1 MEEIKKQA
9 VYQTL
14 LIIAAIVMCSLV
26 FNVIVMYTPVQVLKA
41 VFGIGLVAFLVYAI
55 YGVVLSRL
63 QYDETLKKINDSSEK
78 SVDIK
83 S

>member
-26 FNVIVMYTPVQVLKA
+26 FNVIVMYTPIQVVHA
-41 VFGIGLVAFLVYAI
+41 VLGIGLVAFLVSAI

-63 QYDETLKKINDSSEK
+63 EYDAELKKLTDEK
-78 SVDIK
+78 NK
-83 S
+83 C

>member
-41 VFGIGLVAFLVYAI
+41 VLGIGLVTFLVYAI

-63 QYDETLKKINDSSEK
+63 EYDAKLKKLTDEK
-78 SVDIK
+78 NK
-83 S
+83 C

>member
-14 LIIAAIVMCSLV
+14 LIIAAIVMCSLL
-26 FNVIVMYTPVQVLKA
+26 FNVIMMYTPVEVLKA
-41 VFGIGLVAFLVYAI
+41 VFGIGLVGFLI
-55 YGVVLSRL
+55 YGIYGIVLARL
-63 QYDETLKKINDSSEK
+63 EYDAELKKITAEK
-78 SVDIK
+78 NK

>member
-26 FNVIVMYTPVQVLKA
+26 FNVIVMYTPIQVVHA
-41 VFGIGLVAFLVYAI
+41 VLGIGLVAFLVSAI

-63 QYDETLKKINDSSEK
+63 EYDAKLKKLTDEK
-78 SVDIK
+78 NK
-83 S
+83 C

>member
-14 LIIAAIVMCSLV
+14 LIIAAIVMCSLL
-26 FNVIVMYTPVQVLKA
+26 FNVIMMYTPVEVLHA
-41 VFGIGLVAFLVYAI
+41 VLGIGLVAFLVYAI

-63 QYDETLKKINDSSEK
+63 EYDAELKKLTAEK
-78 SVDIK
+78 NK